1 MASRLIEE
9 GILLQEI
16 KKSGY
21 ELNEDKLNSELRK
34 LIKDSGKNENEF
46 QQSIK
51 DDGYD
56 YDYFKKRFETR
67 LLINRYLDEK
77 VLAGASTQFEKQRM
91 FASWFKNS
99 QLLAEV
105 VYYDKDLEK
114 IAQNSSASGSCC
126 ATK

>member
-1 MASRLIEE
+1 MIDE

-21 ELNEDKLNSELRK
+21 KLNENKLNSELK
-34 LIKDSGKNENEF
+34 KFIKDSGKNENEF

-67 LLINRYLDEK
+67 LLINKYLDEK
-77 VLAGASTQFEKQRM
+77 VLAGASNQYGKQRM

-105 VYYDKDLEK
+105 VYYDKDLEN
-114 IAQNSSASGSCC
+114 ATRNSGASASSC